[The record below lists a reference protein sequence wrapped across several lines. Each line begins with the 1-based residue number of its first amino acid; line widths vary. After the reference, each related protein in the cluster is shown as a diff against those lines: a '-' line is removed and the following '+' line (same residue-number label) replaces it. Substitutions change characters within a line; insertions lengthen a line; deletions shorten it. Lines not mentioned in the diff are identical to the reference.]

1 MALSEETILQQ
12 INVLT
17 TKTSENAE
25 MIYKAIPAINKGLN
39 PDFFS
44 GNETKI
50 VNAIN
55 KLAVDVD
62 ALNTA
67 VINMIEKVNSILLN
81 TVSEDNKQIWEETQ
95 ELMGEP
101 TIIEGIKAMLEGNLQ
116 DKLLNLH
123 IADEGK
129 LLQVEINENGV
140 PEVKA
145 TSIDSLTVEV
155 GSYDVSYVNRDYKGI
170 NSVGEAIDIILED
183 MQQPLQWDELVDVPN
198 LANDLVVED
207 NELVLKSV
215 QDADLAAVPIVNDD
229 DINSIINS
237 LDL

>member
-39 PDFFS
+39 PEFFS

-67 VINMIEKVNSILLN
+67 VINMIEKVNNILLN
-81 TVSEDNKQIWEETQ
+81 TISEDNKQIWEETQ
-95 ELMGEP
+95 ELMGET
-101 TIIEGIKAMLEGNLQ
+101 TIIEGIKAILEGKKQQEILQ
-116 DKLLNLH
+116 LH
-123 IADEGK
+123 PAD
-129 LLQVEINENGV
+129 NEKILSVKVNQDGV
-140 PEVKA
+140 PEVKPV
-145 TSIDSLTVEV
+145 SIESLTVEV
-155 GSYDVSYVNRDYKGI
+155 GAYDVAYLNRDMKGVTSI
-170 NSVGEAIDIILED
+170 GEAVDMICENNATNIGIDDEKLILTNTKNE
-183 MQQPLQWDELVDVPN
+183 EL
-198 LANDLVVED
+198 A
-207 NELVLKSV
+207 S
-215 QDADLAAVPIVNDD
+215 VPIINNS
-229 DINSIINS
+229 DIDNMIAS
-237 LDL
+237 LD

>member
-39 PDFFS
+39 PDYFS

-62 ALNTA
+62 SLNTA

-81 TVSEDNKQIWEETQ
+81 TISEDNKQIWEETQ
-95 ELMGEP
+95 ELMGET
-101 TIIEGIKAMLEGNLQ
+101 TIIEGIKAILEGKKQQEILQ
-116 DKLLNLH
+116 LH
-123 IADEGK
+123 PAD
-129 LLQVEINENGV
+129 NEKILSVKVNQDGV
-140 PEVKA
+140 PEVKPV
-145 TSIDSLTVEV
+145 SIESLTVEV
-155 GSYDVSYVNRDYKGI
+155 GAYDVAYLNRDMKGVTSI
-170 NSVGEAIDIILED
+170 GEAVDMICENNATNIGIDDEKLILTNTKNE
-183 MQQPLQWDELVDVPN
+183 EL
-198 LANDLVVED
+198 A
-207 NELVLKSV
+207 S
-215 QDADLAAVPIVNDD
+215 VPIINDS
-229 DINSIINS
+229 DIDNMIAS
-237 LDL
+237 LD